1 MTRPNVADGL
11 LNRYWHI
18 AASARGQTPAGAIQ
32 LAGALNALLSLN
44 EADLIR
50 GDSVTAHALS
60 AGYDALGTAAGGL
73 SVTA

>member
-1 MTRPNVADGL
+1 MPNVADGL
-11 LNRYWHI
+11 LNKYWHI
-18 AASARGQTPAGAIQ
+18 AASARGQATVGAIQ
-32 LAGALNALLSLN
+32 LAGALTALLSLN
-44 EADLIR
+44 EADPTP